1 MTAAPTLQGVVQ
13 LLVVQFAAFL
23 AVLLPV
29 SALHKLI
36 GRRRAQAVVREFAGV
51 PPRLAPFAIVVVAGT
66 ELFASLLL
74 LLTSYRA
81 AGGVLAVLI
90 SGGYLLLIVRAIARG
105 RRDVDCGCSFGAAH
119 RPLGAYQV
127 ARNAAV
133 TGVAVLVAAGSA
145 ASATVPVGA
154 SQILAAFALFALY
167 LALDQVMALQPL
179 RSGELL

>member
-1 MTAAPTLQGVVQ
+1 MTTAPTLPGVVQ

-36 GRRRAQAVVREFAGV
+36 GRRRAQAVAREFAGV
-51 PPRLAPFAIVVVAGT
+51 PPRLAPFAIVVIAGT
-66 ELFASLLL
+66 ELFASLL

-145 ASATVPVGA
+145 ASATVPGA

>member
-1 MTAAPTLQGVVQ
+1 MTTAPTLLGVVQ

-51 PPRLAPFAIVVVAGT
+51 PPQLAPFAIVVIAGT
-66 ELFASLLL
+66 ELLASLL

>member
-1 MTAAPTLQGVVQ
+1 MTTAPTLQGVVQ

-23 AVLLPV
+23 AVLLPA

-74 LLTSYRA
+74 LTSYCA
-81 AGGVLAVLI
+81 VGGVLAVLI

-179 RSGELL
+179 RSGELS

>member
-1 MTAAPTLQGVVQ
+1 MTTAPTLQGVVQ

-23 AVLLPV
+23 AVLLPA

-74 LLTSYRA
+74 LTSYCA
-81 AGGVLAVLI
+81 VGGVLAVLI

-133 TGVAVLVAAGSA
+133 TGLAVLVAAGSA

-179 RSGELL
+179 RSGELS

>member
-1 MTAAPTLQGVVQ
+1 MTTAPTLQGVVQ

-23 AVLLPV
+23 AVLLPA

-51 PPRLAPFAIVVVAGT
+51 PPRLATFAIVVVAGT

-74 LLTSYRA
+74 LTSYRA
-81 AGGVLAVLI
+81 VGGVLAVLI

-105 RRDVDCGCSFGAAH
+105 RSDVDCGCSFGVAH

-133 TGVAVLVAAGSA
+133 TGLAVLVAAGSA

-179 RSGELL
+179 RSGELS

>member
-1 MTAAPTLQGVVQ
+1 MTTAPTLQGVVQ

-66 ELFASLLL
+66 ELFASLL

-179 RSGELL
+179 RSGELR

>member
-1 MTAAPTLQGVVQ
+1 MTTAPTLQGVVQ

-51 PPRLAPFAIVVVAGT
+51 PPRLAPFAIVVIAGT

-74 LLTSYRA
+74 LTPYRA